1 MSLPDRVFRLIGNKP
16 RLGAGRPS
24 SPCHCRRRPSG
35 VYWRPS
41 GSPAPVREH
50 DTRGNGGFC
59 SIRRVLSACRW
70 RVAPLMVQFPP
81 FGGGEVAVRGGEVA
95 VRGGEVAPRVV
106 RSRFAGMWRPQCRPP
121 RRTMAGMGVMA
132 QMFCDAG
139 DSGTQFT
146 SATPPHPGLDG
157 GFCSIR
163 RVLSACRRRV
173 APLMVQFPPF
183 GGDVTGRQVTHGSP
197 CSASPHS
204 LLSVRSRLGAVWR
217 PGG

>member
-1 MSLPDRVFRLIGNKP
+1 MSPACRTSN
-16 RLGAGRPS
+16 GAIYPVY
-24 SPCHCRRRPSG
+24 RRRGRASG
-35 VYWRPS
+35 GEV
-41 GSPAPVREH
+41 AVR
-50 DTRGNGGFC
+50 GGGFAALGGFC
-59 SIRRVLSACRW
+59 R

-81 FGGGEVAVRGGEVA
+81 FTVSEVT
-95 VRGGEVAPRVV
+95 PRVV
-106 RSRFAGMWRPQCRPP
+106 RSLFAGMWRPSRRPP

-146 SATPPHPGLDG
+146 SAPPPHPGLDG

-183 GGDVTGRQVTHGSP
+183 GGDVTGRHVTHGSS

-204 LLSVRSRLGAVWR
+204 LLLVRSRFGAVWR
-217 PGG
+217 PRACHRTNVRAGARARGGFACNSVG